1 MQVYLGHVI
10 VIRREGFEHH
20 GTCPLG
26 GASLSGHRDRAR
38 RRKTLRSSHREYGYE
53 DLKEEWN
60 KYLDETRTHQEI
72 LGRVFGAAGLDIG
85 TESPGRSVVRQ
96 KGEALVAAVRAA
108 RNGDDPKIAELVAA
122 ESVVEAESKNHQNW
136 ELLGRMVEHLDGE
149 LREAL
154 SEAYDEVADQ
164 EAHHLFH
171 TMGWA
176 RELWLDYLGVP
187 AALPPPEEEKQVAT
201 QIGAGRAE
209 KQRDEYV

>member
-1 MQVYLGHVI
+1 MERAHLEELLYQAI
-10 VIRREGFEHH
+10 ETE
-20 GTCPLG
+20 LG
-26 GASLSGHRDRAR
+26 GEQLYEAAIEN
-38 RRKTLRSSHREYGYE
+38 TVNE

-72 LGRVFGAAGLDIG
+72 LGRVFEAAGLDIG
-85 TESPGRSVVRQ
+85 TDSPGRSVVRQ

-108 RNGDDPKIAELVAA
+108 RNGDDPKVAELVAA
-122 ESVVEAESKNHQNW
+122 ESVVEAESKDHQNW

-149 LREAL
+149 LKDAL
-154 SEAYDEVADQ
+154 AEAYDEVADQ

>member
-1 MQVYLGHVI
+1 MERSHLEELLYQAI
-10 VIRREGFEHH
+10 ETE
-20 GTCPLG
+20 LG
-26 GASLSGHRDRAR
+26 GEQLYEAAI
-38 RRKTLRSSHREYGYE
+38 ENAVNE
-53 DLKEEWN
+53 DLREEW
-60 KYLDETRTHQEI
+60 KQYLDETRTHQEI
-72 LGRVFGAAGLDIG
+72 LGRVFEVAGLDIA
-85 TESPGRSVVRQ
+85 TESPGRKVVRQ

-108 RNGDDPKIAELVAA
+108 REGDDPKIAELAAA
-122 ESVVEAESKNHQNW
+122 ESVVEAESKDHQNW
-136 ELLGRMVEHLDGE
+136 ELLGRIVDHLDGDI
-149 LREAL
+149 REAVA
-154 SEAYDEVADQ
+154 EAYDEVADQ

>member
-1 MQVYLGHVI
+1 MSPDQKDLNIMERAHLEELLYQAI
-10 VIRREGFEHH
+10 ETE
-20 GTCPLG
+20 LG
-26 GASLSGHRDRAR
+26 GEQLYEAAIEN
-38 RRKTLRSSHREYGYE
+38 TVNE

-72 LGRVFGAAGLDIG
+72 LGRVFEAAGLDIG
-85 TESPGRSVVRQ
+85 TDSPGRSVVRQ

-108 RNGDDPKIAELVAA
+108 RNGDDPKVAELVAA
-122 ESVVEAESKNHQNW
+122 ESVVEAESKDHQNW

-149 LREAL
+149 LKDAL
-154 SEAYDEVADQ
+154 AEAYDEVADQ